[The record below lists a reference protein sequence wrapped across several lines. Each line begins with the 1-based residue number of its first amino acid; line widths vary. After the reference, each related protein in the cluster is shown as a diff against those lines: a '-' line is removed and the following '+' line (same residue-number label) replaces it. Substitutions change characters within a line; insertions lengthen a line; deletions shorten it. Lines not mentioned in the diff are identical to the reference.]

1 MSNNKI
7 DGVHEDTFKG
17 LVQLEQIDLSENE
30 INNVHKDTFKG
41 LVQLKKIILFDNNIG
56 DIHSKIFQDLYQ
68 LTEIYLHNNNDELKN
83 RNELK
88 LYFEDKVR
96 KITFHT
102 TQYRDSIEMN
112 KIHNVILLF

>member
-1 MSNNKI
+1 
-7 DGVHEDTFKG
+7 
-17 LVQLEQIDLSENE
+17 
-30 INNVHKDTFKG
+30 
-41 LVQLKKIILFDNNIG
+41 LFGNNIG

-68 LTEIYLHNNNDELKN
+68 LTEIYLHKNNDELKN